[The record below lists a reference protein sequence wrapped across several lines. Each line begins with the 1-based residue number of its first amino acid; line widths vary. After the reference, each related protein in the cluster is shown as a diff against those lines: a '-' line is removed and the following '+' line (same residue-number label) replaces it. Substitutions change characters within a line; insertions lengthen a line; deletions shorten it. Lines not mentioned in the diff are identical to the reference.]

1 MFQQIS
7 NLLPYLYLT
16 GWILM
21 WVIRVPHIRKSISL
35 PGTPYEGE
43 AYDQFLVLV
52 LFLGNSFVPLISILT
67 PWLDRFR
74 YQLPL
79 SISLGCVI
87 LLISA
92 LIIVWKAHQ
101 ELGESYSQD
110 LEIKQDHQLIVTGIY
125 RIIRHPIYAGG
136 FLMAISQ
143 VGLLLNWLAGLSGIL
158 TLTVFYLLRFK
169 KEEQMLLD
177 QFGSDYLTYQKQT
190 PRLIPRL
197 PFRR

>member
-1 MFQQIS
+1 MGG
-7 NLLPYLYLT
+7 P
-16 GWILM
+16 IL
-21 WVIRVPHIRKSISL
+21 
-35 PGTPYEGE
+35 
-43 AYDQFLVLV
+43 
-52 LFLGNSFVPLISILT
+52 SFVTLISILT

-79 SISLGCVI
+79 SISLGCII

-92 LIIVWKAHQ
+92 LVIVWKAHQ
-101 ELGESYSQD
+101 DLGESYSQD